1 MATISISVSG
11 TTVAT
16 GARNYTIND
25 GDLQS
30 VLDWARTFFASALSS
45 APTNT
50 QILSAWA
57 DWFPSLTQDRLH
69 TYKRDLLAATATD
82 ISIS

>member
-16 GARNYTIND
+16 GTRNYTISD
-25 GDLQS
+25 ADLQS
-30 VLDWARTFFASALSS
+30 VLDWAAVFFASSLSS
-45 APTNT
+45 APTNA
-50 QILSAWA
+50 QILAAWA
-57 DWFPSLTQDRLH
+57 NWFPSLTQDRLH
-69 TYKRDLLAATATD
+69 TYRRDLAAATATD